1 MHKAQRLINHV
12 AIVLDASYSM
22 SGRESAVVRVTD
34 NQIKYLAKRSEE
46 LSQETRISV
55 YRFGDRTIECLI
67 FDMDVMRLPG
77 TADLYTV
84 LRQNTALIDA
94 TMKSQED
101 LETTSQL
108 YGDHAFL
115 TFVLTDGQ
123 ENDSRNYTAKDLQN
137 RIFNAPD
144 NWSMGFL
151 VPDARGQSYMER
163 LGVLKDSVAIWDQHS
178 ATGLTEAATKIQQAT
193 DNFMVARAKGVRGTR
208 SVFGTGIDVLNERTV
223 PTTLTPMDSSKYRIF
238 PVTTA
243 SQIRTFVEAQG
254 YHYSAGMAYYQLTKR
269 ETIQA
274 RKQIIVIEKATDKAY
289 EGKEARH
296 LIGLPDGRE
305 VRVSPDDNPK
315 YDVYVQSTSV
325 NRKLV
330 PGTYDLVV
338 K

>member
-22 SGRESAVVRVTD
+22 SGRESAVVKVTD
-34 NQIKYLAKRSEE
+34 NQIQYLAKRSEE

-77 TADLYTV
+77 TSDLYKV
-84 LRQNTALIDA
+84 LYENTALIDA
-94 TMKSQED
+94 TMKSQKD

-123 ENDSRNYTAKDLQN
+123 ENDSRNYSATDLQ
-137 RIFNAPD
+137 RHLRTAPD

-151 VPDARGQSYMER
+151 VPDAQGQRYMER

-178 ATGLTEAATKIQQAT
+178 ATGLKDAATRIQQAT
-193 DNFMVARAKGVRGTR
+193 DNFMTARSRGVRGTR
-208 SVFGTGIDVLNERTV
+208 SVFGTGIDVVNKTTV
-223 PTTLTPMDSSKYRIF
+223 AGNLDPMDANKYRIY
-238 PVTTA
+238 PVREA
-243 SQIRTFVEAQG
+243 GQIRDFVEAQG
-254 YHYSAGMAYYQLTKR
+254 HHYKAGMGFYALTKR

-274 RKQIIVIEKATDKAY
+274 RKQIVVVEKKTDKAFT
-289 EGKEARH
+289 GTEARH

-305 VRVSPDDNPK
+305 IRVSPDDNPE

-330 PGTYDLVV
+330 PGTNVLVI